1 MSRKPTQINSPTH
14 FIFSGTF
21 SRAMCSHRA
30 ASRSAPRV
38 ARSKQKLRRALGET
52 QSRQHRPDR
61 QIEARTFTAR
71 SGKAET
77 ADIVAN
83 PRSGGEHVPSIV
95 QDRAALM
102 ELAAINVNNGA
113 LRGDRFATGANRRSL
128 ACERHQVARSALMQP
143 NC

>member
-1 MSRKPTQINSPTH
+1 
-14 FIFSGTF
+14 
-21 SRAMCSHRA
+21 MCSHRA

-83 PRSGGEHVPSIV
+83 TRSGGEDGTSIV
-95 QDRAALM
+95 QDRAALLGIAAHNGNKGAPPGGP
-102 ELAAINVNNGA
+102 LATWA
-113 LRGDRFATGANRRSL
+113 
-128 ACERHQVARSALMQP
+128 QP
-143 NC
+143 PAPP